1 MTEPTFS
8 PYPIVLY
15 PAPVLK
21 KRARALTPEEIRTGQ
36 AGGLDLRELV
46 ARMLVTMR
54 EAEGLGLAATQVGL
68 SLRLFIAHPD
78 AEHRPPVVCF
88 NPVLSEMRGAALL
101 EEGCLSFPGVR
112 AKIKR
117 AERLVLEGLDE
128 KANPFRISAEG
139 LEARCYQHETDHLD
153 GILLVQRMGTAA
165 RFMLRDRLRELED
178 EYAFRQR
185 QRPKVPA
192 KT

>member
-1 MTEPTFS
+1 MTEPT

-21 KRARALTPEEIRTGQ
+21 KRAHAVTPDEIR
-36 AGGLDLRELV
+36 AGRTEDLDLRELI
-46 ARMLVTMR
+46 ARMFATMR
-54 EAEGLGLAATQVGL
+54 EAEGLGLAAPQVGV

-78 AEHRPPVVCF
+78 AEHRPPVICF
-88 NPVLSEMRGAALL
+88 NPVLSEMRGAALF
-101 EEGCLSFPGVR
+101 EEGCLSFPGIR

-128 KANPFRISAEG
+128 KARPIRLAAEG

-153 GILLVQRMGTAA
+153 GILIVQRMGTAA
-165 RFMLRDRLRELED
+165 RFMLRDKLRALED

-185 QRPKVPA
+185 QRSKAPA